1 MQRNA
6 IYVLLLTVVGLTTLG
21 IVMLFSTSAF
31 AQESHG
37 DIYFFVKR
45 QAFWLGISLV
55 CALIGALVDYHWWK
69 KTWWIIFIISLALL
83 ILCFVPPIGLKIN
96 GSRRWIQVGFGT
108 FQPSELAK
116 IAVVLFTAWWFEK
129 FEKDAGRFFKGFLF
143 PMAIVTIILIP
154 ISRQED
160 LGYTA
165 LIGAAGLCVMFVAG
179 MRLRWILPIILAGA
193 IGILYLAMHIN
204 ERRDRL
210 LAFLNPE
217 EYQASGGYQ
226 QLQGLIAIGSGGVDG
241 LGLGEGRQK
250 MLYLPYAHTDFIFP
264 MIGEELGLRV
274 TLLIVFCYLLICLCG
289 TLIAMNAPDRFGML
303 LGFGFVMMITL
314 QAIVN
319 IGVTTSLLPNKGMP
333 LPFISFGGSN
343 LAVCYFMVGVL
354 VNIHRFGNP
363 LLEMA
368 SPALRRVRNICRL

>member
-6 IYVLLLTVVGLTTLG
+6 IYALLLTVVALTTLG

-45 QAFWLGISLV
+45 QAFWLSISLL
-55 CALIGALVDYHWWK
+55 CGLIGALVDYHWWK
-69 KTWWIIFIISLALL
+69 KCWWLVFIISLVLL

-96 GSRRWIQVGFGT
+96 GSRRWIQVGLGT

-116 IAVVLFTAWWFEK
+116 VAVVLFTAWWFEK
-129 FEKDAGRFFKGFLF
+129 FEKDAGRFFKGFVF
-143 PMAIVTIILIP
+143 PIAMVSLILVP

-165 LIGAAGLCVMFVAG
+165 LIGAAVLCVMFVAG
-179 MRLRWILPIILAGA
+179 MRLRWILPIVLAGVVA
-193 IGILYLAMHIN
+193 ILYLAIHIE

-274 TLLIVFCYLLICLCG
+274 TLVIVFCYLLICLCG

-319 IGVTTSLLPNKGMP
+319 IGVTTSVLPNKGMP

-343 LAVCYFMVGVL
+343 LAICYFMIGVM

>member
-6 IYVLLLTVVGLTTLG
+6 IYALLLSVVGLTVLG

-45 QAFWLGISLV
+45 QAFWLSISLC

-69 KTWWIIFIISLALL
+69 KTWWIVFIISLILL

-96 GSRRWIQVGFGT
+96 GSRRWIQVGLGT

-116 IAVVLFTAWWFEK
+116 VAVVFFTAWWFEK
-129 FEKDAGRFFKGFLF
+129 FEREAGQFFKGFVY
-143 PMAIVTIILIP
+143 PIAIVSIILVP
-154 ISRQED
+154 ISQQED

-165 LIGAAGLCVMFVAG
+165 LIGAAVLCVMFVAG
-179 MRLRWILPIILAGA
+179 MRLRWILPIVLAGVV
-193 IGILYLAMHIN
+193 GILYLAIHIE

-217 EYQASGGYQ
+217 EYQLSGGYQ

-274 TLLIVFCYLLICLCG
+274 TLVIVFCYLLICICG
-289 TLIAMNAPDRFGML
+289 TLLAMNAPDRFGML
-303 LGFGFVMMITL
+303 VGFGFVMMITL

-319 IGVTTSLLPNKGMP
+319 IGVTTSVLPNKGMP

-343 LAVCYFMVGVL
+343 LAICYFMVGVL

-363 LLEMA
+363 FLEMA

>member
-6 IYVLLLTVVGLTTLG
+6 IYALLLTVVALTALG

-45 QAFWLGISLV
+45 QAFWLTISLL
-55 CALIGALVDYHWWK
+55 CALIGALVDYHWWRK
-69 KTWWIIFIISLALL
+69 SWWLVFIISLALL
-83 ILCFVPPIGLKIN
+83 ILCFVPPIGLRIN
-96 GSRRWIQVGFGT
+96 GSRRWIQLGFGT

-116 IAVVLFTAWWFEK
+116 VAVVFFTAWWFEK
-129 FEKDAGRFFKGFLF
+129 FEKDAGRFFKGFVF
-143 PMAIVTIILIP
+143 PIAIVSLVLVP

-165 LIGAAGLCVMFVAG
+165 LIGAAVLCVMFVAG
-179 MRLRWILPIILAGA
+179 MRLRWILPIVLVGIV
-193 IGILYLAMHIN
+193 GILYLAIHIE
-204 ERRDRL
+204 ERRGRL

-274 TLLIVFCYLLICLCG
+274 TLAIVFCYLLICLCG

-319 IGVTTSLLPNKGMP
+319 IGVTTSVLPNKGMP

-343 LAVCYFMVGVL
+343 LAICYFMVGVL